1 MPNSQPTENDFL
13 RKITEIIEDNIS
25 NEQFG
30 VSELADGIGMSRSN
44 LLRKVKSS
52 TNLSVSQFINQVR
65 LKKAMEM
72 LKDSSLRVSEISY
85 QVGFSSPSYFIKCFR
100 DHYGYPPG
108 EAGKRESSEG
118 EVIEKIEPTRKRII
132 IVIGLAILL
141 IVILTILFIVFKPAL
156 SPKANLEKSIAV
168 LPFKNDSN
176 DSTNV
181 YLINGLMESILS
193 NLQKV
198 GELKVISRTSV
209 EKYRNNTKTI
219 PELAKELNVNYF
231 IEGSGQ
237 KIGDNILLHIQLI
250 EGSTDRHLWAEQYN
264 REAKDIFSLQRDV
277 AKNIADKIKVI
288 ITPEEEIRINHIPTQ
303 NLVAYDYFLVGLEL
317 FHKGDS
323 ESIQKAIIYFKK
335 AIVEDNEF
343 ARAYADV
350 AIAYYFL
357 DAYQTEKQYSVEI
370 NNYADKALLLDSKL
384 PQSLIAKAL
393 DYMHSGENELAIPY
407 LEKASEYNPNSA
419 LVINILSDF
428 YTNYVPNTEKYLE
441 YALKGISLDIA
452 SHDSV
457 TASYIFLHVS
467 NAFIQTGFI
476 DEALKY
482 INKSLEYNQ
491 NNLYSQYVKAFILY
505 ARDRNLLQT
514 KERLIEVLSKD
525 STRLDIIQEV
535 AKICYYLGDFECAY
549 KYYSKFNA
557 IRDALNLDIYR
568 YENNKIAVVLSQVGL
583 IDESKK
589 YLKDY
594 KNYAENDKSIY
605 QQLSLATYYS
615 YSGDTEKAIE
625 HLKLFSQQDNYH
637 YWTIIFLNIDPLMDN
652 IKYLPEYKQILGEIE
667 TKFWNGH
674 NQIKIS
680 LDDKGLL

>member
-652 IKYLPEYKQILGEIE
+652 IKDLPEYKQIIGEIE

-680 LDDKGLL
+680 LEDKGLL

>member
-30 VSELADGIGMSRSN
+30 VSELADRIGMSRSN

-407 LEKASEYNPNSA
+407 LEKALEYNPNSA

-652 IKYLPEYKQILGEIE
+652 IKDLPEYKQIIGEIE

-680 LDDKGLL
+680 LEDKGLL

>member
-13 RKITEIIEDNIS
+13 RKITEIIEENIS

-30 VSELADGIGMSRSN
+30 VSELADRIGMSRSN

-407 LEKASEYNPNSA
+407 LEKALEYNPNSA

-680 LDDKGLL
+680 LEDKGLL

>member
-407 LEKASEYNPNSA
+407 L
-419 LVINILSDF
+419 
-428 YTNYVPNTEKYLE
+428 
-441 YALKGISLDIA
+441 
-452 SHDSV
+452 
-457 TASYIFLHVS
+457 
-467 NAFIQTGFI
+467 
-476 DEALKY
+476 
-482 INKSLEYNQ
+482 
-491 NNLYSQYVKAFILY
+491 
-505 ARDRNLLQT
+505 
-514 KERLIEVLSKD
+514 
-525 STRLDIIQEV
+525 
-535 AKICYYLGDFECAY
+535 
-549 KYYSKFNA
+549 
-557 IRDALNLDIYR
+557 
-568 YENNKIAVVLSQVGL
+568 
-583 IDESKK
+583 
-589 YLKDY
+589 
-594 KNYAENDKSIY
+594 
-605 QQLSLATYYS
+605 
-615 YSGDTEKAIE
+615 
-625 HLKLFSQQDNYH
+625 
-637 YWTIIFLNIDPLMDN
+637 
-652 IKYLPEYKQILGEIE
+652 
-667 TKFWNGH
+667 
-674 NQIKIS
+674 
-680 LDDKGLL
+680 

>member
-13 RKITEIIEDNIS
+13 RKITEIIDENIS

-30 VSELADGIGMSRSN
+30 VSELADRIGMSRSN

-407 LEKASEYNPNSA
+407 LEKALEYNPNSA

>member
-13 RKITEIIEDNIS
+13 RKITEIIEENIS

-30 VSELADGIGMSRSN
+30 VSELADRIGMSRSN

-407 LEKASEYNPNSA
+407 LEKALEYNPNSA

>member
-13 RKITEIIEDNIS
+13 RKITEIIDENIS

-30 VSELADGIGMSRSN
+30 VSELADRIGMSRSN

>member
-30 VSELADGIGMSRSN
+30 VSELADRIGMSRSN

-407 LEKASEYNPNSA
+407 LEKALEYNPNSA

-583 IDESKK
+583 IDEFKK

-652 IKYLPEYKQILGEIE
+652 IKDLPEYKQIIGEIE

-680 LDDKGLL
+680 LEDKGLL

>member
-407 LEKASEYNPNSA
+407 LEKALEYNPNSA

-652 IKYLPEYKQILGEIE
+652 IKDLPEYKQIIGEIE

-680 LDDKGLL
+680 LEDKGLL

>member
-30 VSELADGIGMSRSN
+30 VSELADRIGMSRSN

-652 IKYLPEYKQILGEIE
+652 IKDLPEYKQIIGEIE

-680 LDDKGLL
+680 LEDKGLL

>member
-13 RKITEIIEDNIS
+13 RKITEIIDENIS

-30 VSELADGIGMSRSN
+30 VSELADRIGMSRSN

-407 LEKASEYNPNSA
+407 LEKALEYNPNSA

-680 LDDKGLL
+680 LEDKGLL

>member
-13 RKITEIIEDNIS
+13 RKITEIIDENIS

-30 VSELADGIGMSRSN
+30 VSELADRIGMSRSN

-652 IKYLPEYKQILGEIE
+652 IKDLPEYKQIIGEIE

-680 LDDKGLL
+680 LEDKGLL